1 MQLLKVKN
9 NVNKLAQTKL
19 SLKIETCTLLHV
31 HTKLWKQSNLKKPME
46 LGLVLGTQRIKIQCH
61 EFFPKPP
68 PQPSARDTSVSIAIS
83 KKTFKNKQKQSST
96 IKIGAQAKIDKNSTH
111 CVRPWHTPIWT
122 KISHAWLQLSAAN
135 TTIWTPPTA
144 RQTSSCCSVS
154 QSTPVYRQGLVWGCR
169 YQASS

>member
-1 MQLLKVKN
+1 MIMEKNGQDWTNNRRWVIHLIKIIFNKTKISLHCVIYMQLLKVKN

-46 LGLVLGTQRIKIQCH
+46 LGLVQGTQRIKIQCH

-96 IKIGAQAKIDKNSTH
+96 IKIGAQAKK
-111 CVRPWHTPIWT
+111 VT
-122 KISHAWLQLSAAN
+122 KIQH
-135 TTIWTPPTA
+135 T
-144 RQTSSCCSVS
+144 V
-154 QSTPVYRQGLVWGCR
+154 
-169 YQASS
+169 